1 MAGGW
6 DPEGPGEHAAM
17 GQDPRLEGW
26 VEAPAN
32 GHGGPTQ
39 TADPVSLYLKEIGQ
53 APLLSPAEEVDLCRR
68 IERCRAEV
76 LRALAGLPRG
86 LAVLAER
93 AERLRR
99 RQCRPE
105 DLFVLAPLGR
115 GRAAEAEAAL
125 AGLRRALRM
134 AVAAGPGPRSTA
146 RAGAS
151 SGPVWPARR
160 VLAELLAA
168 LPLRTDL
175 IEDALARGRQG
186 LSPAAEAHI
195 QEQETALRRAR
206 AALIEAN
213 LRLVVSIARRYV
225 RPGRSILDLIQDGNL
240 GLMRAAE
247 RFQWR
252 RGFKFSTYAT
262 WWIRQAVLRGLA
274 EREPLIRVPT
284 GTLDALRRL
293 SRSGQNGHDRG
304 GLQEAAH
311 PRFLAERLQA
321 VLDASRPPAPL
332 DAVVGEDSTLAD
344 FVRDPAEVLPADRA
358 AHDELTRMVRTALA
372 SLPGRERAILALRY
386 GMDGGPEQTLE
397 EVGRRFAITRERT
410 RQLELRA
417 FRRLRAP
424 GHATAL
430 RALL

>member
-1 MAGGW
+1 MTGAW
-6 DPEGPGEHAAM
+6 DPEGSGERAAI
-17 GQDPRLEGW
+17 GQDPGLVDG

-32 GHGGPTQ
+32 GHAGPAQ
-39 TADPVSLYLKEIGQ
+39 VADPVSLYLKEIGQ
-53 APLLSPAEEVDLCRR
+53 APLLSPVQEVDLCRR

-76 LRALAGLPRG
+76 LRTLAGLPRG

-134 AVAAGPGPRSTA
+134 AVAPGPRPGPGA
-146 RAGAS
+146 RTPAS
-151 SGPVWPARR
+151 PGPVRARR
-160 VLAELLAA
+160 GALAELLAA

-186 LSPAAEAHI
+186 LNPTAAARI
-195 QEQETALRRAR
+195 QEREEALRRAR
-206 AALIEAN
+206 ASLIEAN

-293 SRSGQNGHDRG
+293 SRSGQNGHANG
-304 GLQEAAH
+304 EAPEATG
-311 PRFLAERLQA
+311 PGFPAERLQA

-397 EVGRRFAITRERT
+397 EIGRRFAITRERT